1 MTLGALK
8 LPESAHSALAVA
20 LRRVVDLKVLRSCR
34 REMNIDC
41 SNITLQQAEKSS
53 VASLIAEAQLATT
66 TEGSEPQSDGAA
78 VALAEMLS
86 HFAYCT
92 SSDLLSGHRAREL
105 VVRWVA
111 TREDKALEEALE
123 QLSAISSSSWLC
135 GVVCALYR
143 EQVRVSHHSP
153 LTTHL

>member
-34 REMNIDC
+34 REMNIDR

-78 VALAEMLS
+78 VALKCACSADIRTNKYERLRKEHTQS
-86 HFAYCT
+86 NPI
-92 SSDLLSGHRAREL
+92 RAAL
-105 VVRWVA
+105 VCN
-111 TREDKALEEALE
+111 LI
-123 QLSAISSSSWLC
+123 ISSK
-135 GVVCALYR
+135 
-143 EQVRVSHHSP
+143 
-153 LTTHL
+153 THFSA